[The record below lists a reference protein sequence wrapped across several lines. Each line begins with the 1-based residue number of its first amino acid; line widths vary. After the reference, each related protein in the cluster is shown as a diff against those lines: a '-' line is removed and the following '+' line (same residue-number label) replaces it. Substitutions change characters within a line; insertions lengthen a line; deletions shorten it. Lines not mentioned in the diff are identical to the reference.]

1 MPVNAI
7 ESLHPLLGSW
17 RGESRLWLHRPDEAS
32 YDSVM
37 TATIE
42 PVMQRQA
49 LLVRYAWEIEGEPQD
64 GLLVLNQLAGIVAG
78 FWFDSWHMTNSSIA
92 LTGEADAGGSVS
104 VSGTYP
110 VRDGPD
116 WGWRILLEP
125 RDAAHLIL
133 RMFNVTPGG
142 DEELAVETNF
152 VRQ

>member
-1 MPVNAI
+1 MNAI
-7 ESLHPLLGSW
+7 EALHPLSGSW
-17 RGESRLWLHRPDEAS
+17 SGESRLWLHRPVEAT

-42 PVMQRQA
+42 PALQRQA
-49 LLVRYAWEIEGEPQD
+49 LLVRYAWEIEGEPQE
-64 GLLVLNQLAGIVAG
+64 GLLVLNQLAGIVAAV
-78 FWFDSWHMTNSSIA
+78 WFDSWHMTNSSMM
-92 LTGEADAGGSVS
+92 LTGDAEAGRSVS

-125 RDAAHLIL
+125 RDGAHLIL
-133 RMFNVTPGG
+133 RMFNVTPDGE
-142 DEELAVETNF
+142 EELAVETNF